1 MASPSRPQKL
11 SQFLC
16 AKKASKTSAI
26 GPFCDPPEL
35 PREVGHQRRSGL
47 VLLTQSLAVHDP
59 KQRDG
64 ALRASHLRRSPPSY
78 FSGHRQNFIGDR
90 LSRRDEGEAIPDEG
104 QFDRQAKTG
113 PFSADNGLPKA
124 ATLVG
129 RSGPVL
135 SS

>member
-1 MASPSRPQKL
+1 MIVPPSTSAAVHCELIISLAAQHRLPAVYPSRSLVANGGLISYGP
-11 SQFLC
+11 
-16 AKKASKTSAI
+16 AKAVGRRCGLRISG
-26 GPFCDPPEL
+26 GP
-35 PREVGHQRRSGL
+35 
-47 VLLTQSLAVHDP
+47 
-59 KQRDG
+59 
-64 ALRASHLRRSPPSY
+64 HLRQY
-78 FSGHRQNFIGDR
+78 FIGDR

-129 RSGPVL
+129 RSSGPVL